1 MIEKRSEKP
10 YMKKVLSVLS
20 TVLVWVIVAATVCIM
35 VFTLISVNTFD
46 QANRSIRIQSLNLA
60 GRAAEQNGSAYP

>member
-1 MIEKRSEKP
+1 
-10 YMKKVLSVLS
+10 MKKVLSVLS